1 MPMIA
6 SLIKIAAL
14 AAALLC
20 VGAVKPMSDDGPLQA
35 ASESKS
41 PQLQCRIYFGCTPSA
56 RAAATTTRQ

>member
-20 VGAVKPMSDDGPLQA
+20 VGAVKPMSDS
-35 ASESKS
+35 ASTRASSETTPSR
-41 PQLQCRIYFGCTPSA
+41 LQCRIYFGCTPSA
-56 RAAATTTRQ
+56 LAGDRHSP